1 MSAKLK
7 FRSRQVNGIEVQQR
21 ERDGFI
27 NGTSMAVAHG
37 KRISDWFD
45 NEPTIELLTALAE
58 DLGLEINYAISRN
71 STIASISAAYPDLV
85 LSKRGA
91 PESGGGTWVHP
102 DLAIQLAQWCNTTFA
117 IQVSRW
123 VRDWLLEIYNP
134 TQIESDI
141 DRVAI
146 RGDLKDIKRLD
157 LMDRVKEFLQAA
169 GRYNPKDEQTQMFFG
184 RVHNKLNVV
193 LTTEKAVE
201 MRARLERH
209 LSKKVSESELLRD
222 FFPITDLVNF
232 GTLCQAAA
240 NEMRMNGTDPLIA
253 IDIAAKQVLSKDY
266 VAKPI
271 DFTEQISLVRQRIAQ
286 RDQLKIKDS

>member
-7 FRSRQVNGIEVQQR
+7 FRSRQVNGIEVEQR

-27 NGTSMAVAHG
+27 NGTTMCVAHG
-37 KRISDWFD
+37 KEISEWFRRR
-45 NEPTIELLTALAE
+45 ETIELITALAI
-58 DLGLEINYAISRN
+58 DLGLEINLGISQDSN
-71 STIASISAAYPDLV
+71 AAKVSAAYPDLV

-102 DLAIQLAQWCNTTFA
+102 DLAIQLAQWCNTSFA

-146 RGDLKDIKRLD
+146 RADLKDVKRLD
-157 LMDRVKEFLQAA
+157 LMDRVRDFLQAA
-169 GRYNPKDEQTQMFFG
+169 GRYNPKDEQTRIYFG
-184 RVHNKLNVV
+184 RVQNKLNVV
-193 LTTEKAVE
+193 LTTEKAIE

-240 NEMRMNGTDPLIA
+240 NEMSMNGTDPLVA
-253 IDIAAKQVLSKDY
+253 IDIAAKQVLPKTY

>member
-1 MSAKLK
+1 
-7 FRSRQVNGIEVQQR
+7 
-21 ERDGFI
+21 
-27 NGTSMAVAHG
+27 
-37 KRISDWFD
+37 
-45 NEPTIELLTALAE
+45 
-58 DLGLEINYAISRN
+58 
-71 STIASISAAYPDLV
+71 
-85 LSKRGA
+85 
-91 PESGGGTWVHP
+91 VHP

-146 RGDLKDIKRLD
+146 RADLKDIKRLD
-157 LMDRVKEFLQAA
+157 LMDRVRDFLQAA
-169 GRYNPKDEQTQMFFG
+169 GRYNPKDEQTRIYFG
-184 RVHNKLNVV
+184 RVHNKLNAV
-193 LTTEKAVE
+193 LTTEKAIE

-240 NEMRMNGTDPLIA
+240 NEMRMNGTDPLVA
-253 IDIAAKQVLSKDY
+253 IDIAAKQVLPKDY

>member
-1 MSAKLK
+1 MAAKIK

-21 ERDGFI
+21 ERDGFV
-27 NGTSMAVAHG
+27 NGTTMCVAHS
-37 KRISDWFD
+37 KEISEWFRRR
-45 NEPTIELLTALAE
+45 ETIELITALAV
-58 DLGLEINYAISRN
+58 DLGLEINPGISQDSN
-71 STIASISAAYPDLV
+71 AAKVSAAYPDLV
-85 LSKRGA
+85 LSKRGS
-91 PESGGGTWVHP
+91 PESGGGTWLHP

>member
-1 MSAKLK
+1 MAAKIK

-21 ERDGFI
+21 ERDGFV
-27 NGTSMAVAHG
+27 NGTTMCVAHS
-37 KRISDWFD
+37 KEISEWFRRR
-45 NEPTIELLTALAE
+45 ETIELITALAV
-58 DLGLEINYAISRN
+58 DLGLEINPGISQDSN
-71 STIASISAAYPDLV
+71 AAKVSAAYPDLV
-85 LSKRGA
+85 LSKRGS
-91 PESGGGTWVHP
+91 PESGGGTWLHP

-123 VRDWLLEIYNP
+123 VRDWLLEIHNP

-146 RGDLKDIKRLD
+146 RGNLKDVKRLD

-169 GRYNPKDEQTQMFFG
+169 GRYNPKDEQTRIFFG
-184 RVHNKLNVV
+184 CVHNKLNVV
-193 LTTEKAVE
+193 LTTEKAIE

-240 NEMRMNGTDPLIA
+240 NEMRMNGTDPLTA

-266 VAKPI
+266 VAQPI

-286 RDQLKIKDS
+286 RDQLKIKDT